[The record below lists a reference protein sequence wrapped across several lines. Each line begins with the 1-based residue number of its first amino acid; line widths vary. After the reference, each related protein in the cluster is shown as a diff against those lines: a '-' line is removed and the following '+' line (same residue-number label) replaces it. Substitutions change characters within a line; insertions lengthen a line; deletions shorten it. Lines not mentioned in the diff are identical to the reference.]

1 MNLFILRHGIA
12 VEPGAPGFENDA
24 DRPLI
29 PKGERRL
36 RAAAAAMKK
45 MELSFDLILSSPFV
59 RARQTAEIVARELK
73 LKKRLQ
79 LSDTLAC
86 GGSPKNL
93 VAHLAGLDP
102 APENV
107 LLVGH
112 EPYLSRLISLLV
124 SGNENASVEMK
135 KGGLCKLDV
144 VELEY
149 GQCARLN
156 WLLTPSQMELMA

>member
-12 VEPGAPGFENDA
+12 VDPGTPRFENDF
-24 DRPLI
+24 DRPLV

-36 RAAAAAMKK
+36 RQAAAAMKK

-59 RARQTAEIVARELK
+59 RARQTAEIVAGELK

-79 LSDTLAC
+79 FSDALAC
-86 GGSPKNL
+86 GGSSKDL
-93 VAHLAGLDP
+93 IRQLADWGP

-112 EPYLSRLISLLV
+112 EPGLSRLMALLV
-124 SGNENASVEMK
+124 AGDEFAAVEMK
-135 KGGLCKLDV
+135 KGGLGKLEV
-144 VELEY
+144 PELLC
-149 GQCARLN
+149 GRCAKLV